1 MDNSPLK
8 GLPAEIRNNI
18 YELALTQ
25 DGPVMLGKEDSSWSW
40 RRISDTKTQPLA
52 LTKTCKAI
60 HSECTQLFYSINTFI
75 LRVGANISQYGLRLM
90 VHRFRM
96 GIGAANFSA
105 LRDVK
110 VDFGEFSYQGRNGL
124 FLMDLQHFL
133 PWWPRLLFSVPD
145 VDALRIKFSTSA
157 DASSGSFNSDH
168 ELSLIKLADDWDAI
182 SDKLDEE
189 HRTMLFHARSPKD
202 RHQCEAFGHL
212 VKFVKSNR
220 QVVLDMEK
228 HRSGKILPEQD

>member
-25 DGPVMLGKEDSSWSW
+25 EGPVMLRKEDSSWSW
-40 RRISDTKTQPLA
+40 RRIKDTKTQPLA
-52 LTKTCKAI
+52 LTRTCKAI
-60 HSECTQLFYSINTFI
+60 RSECTQLFYSINTFI
-75 LRVGANISQYGLRLM
+75 MRVGSNISQYGFRLM
-90 VHRFRM
+90 VHRFRA

-133 PWWPRLLFSVPD
+133 PRWPRLLLSVPD
-145 VDALRIKFSTSA
+145 VDAFRIKFSTSA
-157 DASSGSFNSDH
+157 DASSGSFYSDH

-182 SDKLDEE
+182 SDELDEK
-189 HRTMLFHARSPKD
+189 RKTMLLNARSPKD
-202 RHQCEAFGHL
+202 TRQCEEFDDL
-212 VKFVKSNR
+212 IKFMKSNR
-220 QVVLDMEK
+220 HVVLDMEK
-228 HRSGKILPEQD
+228 RSSGKVVPEQD